1 MTQVASEHHES
12 IHMHFVFGVN
22 EGWNVDMLDIPVRR
36 STGFTRVLGWILC
49 GEQTVIRIEEGYCL
63 IETSMH
69 N

>member
-1 MTQVASEHHES
+1 MTQVASELHES
-12 IHMHFVFGVN
+12 LHIYFVFGVN

-36 STGFTRVLGWILC
+36 STGFWILC